1 MADVLTA
8 TQRRFNMSRIRG
20 RDTKP
25 EMMIRRGLHA
35 RGFRYR
41 LHNRNLP
48 GKPDMVFPRYHVV
61 ILVHGCFW
69 HGHNCPLFKLPATRQ
84 EFWSAKIAANR
95 SRDERVMAELLK
107 LGWRIA
113 TVWECSIKGPA
124 RLPDHEVFDR
134 CQVFLES
141 PEHRSMDIAC
151 SAI

>member
-1 MADVLTA
+1 MTDVLTA

-25 EMMIRRGLHA
+25 ELMIRRGLHA

-48 GKPDMVFPRYHVV
+48 GKPDMVFPRYHAV

-95 SRDERVMAELLK
+95 SRDERVTQELLK

-113 TVWECSIKGPA
+113 TVWECSIKGPT
-124 RLPDHEVFDR
+124 RLPDHQVIDK
-134 CQVFLES
+134 CQIFLAAS
-141 PEHRSMDIAC
+141 EHRTIDIRGH
-151 SAI
+151 AI